1 MQLIILLLLHTRRI
15 PEKNKSKRKTST
27 YFQVYKYTENA
38 LVYFSHTSAGFQRLM
53 HTLTCRILW
62 WFRRQRRR
70 TGCLPRWGLCGCWP
84 GTTWMQMCWKK
95 VISKFCTTPPTCCI
109 LLPHSWSHR
118 CTLAPEASDWV
129 SPPGRFEFTSQWW
142 IFLRLRSQEGSF
154 LC

>member
-70 TGCLPRWGLCGCWP
+70 TGCLPRWGLCGCSP
-84 GTTWMQMCWKK
+84 GTTFKK
-95 VISKFCTTPPTCCI
+95 RKSLTSFFSRHPTCYI
-109 LLPHSWSHR
+109 PLPRSWSHR
-118 CTLAPEASDWV
+118 CKLAPEASDWV